1 MDLAAMLADEL
12 RRVAFQRSLAHR
24 ACRHLDSPAGTPLAA
39 ACPNCTRDGNRWV
52 HLRSCWTCGA
62 VGCCDSSGGR
72 HARSHYE
79 ETGHPVI
86 RSIEPGEAWA
96 WCFVDRAYLSLRR
109 QRTTGGGIASGSL
122 RGGRDARV
130 HDEGQ
135 AATRI
140 RELTERVL
148 TEPGSIDVAVRR
160 AAAVGEALPP
170 PLGGYVQKVRDHA
183 YRVLDEDVDALLGAG
198 YSEKQVFEL
207 TQAAAFG
214 AGLVRLEAALAALG
228 PEV

>member
-12 RRVAFQRSLAHR
+12 RRVAFQGSLAHR
-24 ACRHLDSPAGTPLAA
+24 VCRHLDSPAGQPLATG
-39 ACPNCTRDGNRWV
+39 CPDCTRDGRRWV

-62 VGCCDSSGGR
+62 VGCCDSSAGR
-72 HARSHYE
+72 HARHHYQ

-96 WCFVDRAYLSLRR
+96 WCYVDRAYLSLRR
-109 QRTTGGGIASGSL
+109 RTAHGGIAPGSL
-122 RGGRDARV
+122 RGGWDDAV
-130 HDEGQ
+130 HDDDL
-135 AATRI
+135 AAERI
-140 RELTERVL
+140 RMLTERVL
-148 TEPGSIDVAVRR
+148 TEPGSLDVAVRR

-183 YRVLDEDVDALLGAG
+183 YRVLDEDVDALVGAG
-198 YSEKQVFEL
+198 LSEQQVFEL

-214 AGLVRLEAALAALG
+214 AGLVRLEATLAALG